1 MPFSSIV
8 IGEPLQREQLI
19 DQCLSMFSRFHRQ
32 RMVIERDTVRQCGAC
47 QSATNL
53 TLKFTGHFGPIKEIK
68 VAQFIKATGVDMIIA
83 HGLLKD
89 DVDSD
94 EYILMTEPCCDAV
107 GHIDANP
114 TLA

>member
-1 MPFSSIV
+1 
-8 IGEPLQREQLI
+8 
-19 DQCLSMFSRFHRQ
+19 
-32 RMVIERDTVRQCGAC
+32 
-47 QSATNL
+47 
-53 TLKFTGHFGPIKEIK
+53 
-68 VAQFIKATGVDMIIA
+68 MIIA

-114 TLA
+114 TPA